1 MKENFL
7 CFISLFLIPIVVNA
21 AGDTDVSDTIDQ
33 AAVGQ
38 TICAGKVVPI
48 TSLTGVLYKSENVHG
63 GRGPTW
69 LVKNV
74 AERTHKKVIEIRN
87 ARCEV
92 IGSFGMFA
100 EDGMYGDRYYTRTG
114 GSGIDAEGL
123 VREGTKVGSY
133 NILVEGV
140 NGKWIRVKDPRNREG
155 AL

>member
-1 MKENFL
+1 MKKIISGVVSLLLLGTL
-7 CFISLFLIPIVVNA
+7 CGA
-21 AGDTDVSDTIDQ
+21 ADPATEADTFEQTGL
-33 AAVGQ
+33 AQ

-48 TSLTGVLYKSENVHG
+48 TSLSGVLYKSENVHG

-69 LVKNV
+69 LVKNT

-100 EDGMYGDRYYTRTG
+100 ENGMYGDRYYTKTG
-114 GSGIDAEGL
+114 GSGIEADGLIAEGN
-123 VREGTKVGSY
+123 KVGSL

-140 NGKWIRVKDPRNREG
+140 DGKWIRVKNPTQREG